1 MGEFGEGSSG
11 RRRFAKDYLN
21 ASEEGQTASDR
32 GLHFVKTLLSVARE
46 REDENSPRKVE
57 RRTLFRREGPSPSRP
72 PRGPWSPPAAGLPTR
87 KSQSFFSSPSSPFLA
102 SSSRTSSTSY
112 S

>member
-72 PRGPWSPPAAGLPTR
+72 PRGPWSPPPATTSGPPAAGLPTR
-87 KSQSFFSSPSSPFLA
+87 KSQSFFSS
-102 SSSRTSSTSY
+102 
-112 S
+112 